1 MEEETF
7 IMNNPYYDMDSTL
20 FTMPSSPIFYPKHH
34 NTAHQ
39 KREAVKL
46 RNIRKHKKHN
56 KCYENRNQ

>member
-1 MEEETF
+1 MEEESF
-7 IMNNPYYDMDSTL
+7 IIDNPYYDMDSTL

-46 RNIRKHKKHN
+46 RNIRKHKKH
-56 KCYENRNQ
+56 